1 MDLFIAGCEM
11 VQTERREAEWRE
23 VIAAIRRKYDG
34 LVSYNT
40 DKYQEHNVKWWDAV
54 DVISSS
60 GYYPINDWDNQLD
73 RIEQVVKK
81 FDKPFF
87 FAEAGCMS
95 VEGSNQVPNDWGV
108 QGAYDEKGQ
117 ADWFRTM
124 FAACQKREWVGG
136 FGIWEWAAWHGN
148 GTKPVKRNDYE
159 VYGKEALEVICRKY
173 SQVLE

>member
-1 MDLFIAGCEM
+1 M
-11 VQTERREAEWRE
+11 
-23 VIAAIRRKYDG
+23 
-34 LVSYNT
+34 
-40 DKYQEHNVKWWDAV
+40 KWWDAV

-148 GTKPVKRNDYE
+148 GRNPVKRGDYE
-159 VYGKEALEVICRKY
+159 VYGKAAADIIYRKF
-173 SQVLE
+173 SQVSE